1 MLYKK
6 LYLGDHYPFLKEMGS
21 VATVEVYVQEDTVQK
36 GNSSPKRGM
45 VICPGSAYLHC
56 ARIETEGVAMKLLA
70 MDFNVFVITYSCS
83 PLHYPLQILEVA
95 ALYDLLDKNS
105 QEWNIDIEK
114 TGILGFSA
122 GGHLAAHYSNQYQCE
137 EIKAHFNTVH
147 KPWMSVLCYSV
158 LSADPNIRHQGS
170 FEHLLGHTPT
180 AEEVERFSCEN
191 MVSADTPKTF
201 MWHTVG
207 DQSVP
212 VQNSLRYAEAL
223 SNNGIAYTLHV
234 YPYGRHGLSTV
245 DKMTQ
250 ETVDE
255 KAAYA
260 HDWLSQ
266 FEKWLALQD

>member
-1 MLYKK
+1 MVYEKF
-6 LYLGDHYPFLKEMGS
+6 YLGDHYPFLKEMGS

-45 VICPGSAYLHC
+45 VICPGSAYLWC

-83 PLHYPLQILEVA
+83 PLHYPLQLLEVA

-105 QEWNIDIEK
+105 KEWNIDIEK
-114 TGILGFSA
+114 VGILGFSA
-122 GGHLAAHYSNQYQCE
+122 GGHLAAHYSNQYNCA
-137 EIKAHFNTVH
+137 EITSRVNTVH
-147 KPWMSVLCYSV
+147 KPWMSVLCYPV
-158 LSADPNIRHQGS
+158 LSADPKIRHQGS
-170 FEHLLGHTPT
+170 FEHLLGHTPSD
-180 AEEVERFSCEN
+180 EEVEKFSCEN
-191 MVSADTPKTF
+191 MVSADTPQTF
-201 MWHTVG
+201 LWHTVG

-212 VQNSLRYAEAL
+212 VKNSLRYAEAL
-223 SNNGIAYTLHV
+223 SDYGIPYTLHV
-234 YPYGRHGLSTV
+234 YPFGKHGLSTV

-250 ETVDE
+250 ESVDD